1 MTSFPS
7 PGEMPE
13 IPDLDEFVARVTK
26 ASSAVDNFAQT
37 TTTAAAVN
45 ASQQSMGAQS
55 VPVSDGAMS
64 RELLNMMSL
73 IHDEA
78 IAIRGILE
86 NLTK

>member
-13 IPDLDEFVARVTK
+13 IPDLDEFVARVSK
-26 ASSAVDNFAQT
+26 ASTAVDNFAQT
-37 TTTAAAVN
+37 TTTAAAAS
-45 ASQQSMGAQS
+45 ASQQSMGAP
-55 VPVSDGAMS
+55 PVSDGAMS